1 MTSTDQNRCAL
12 GHRVPRFHSYRETQI
27 HRQANIHGNLPNGCT
42 LGHLCPRLFPADLF
56 MAFIDR
62 GEEEYIT
69 SVTNRFCS
77 VRVGLEYIFEHT
89 GLMYMIRQRD
99 RDVETEAQGYRRAQT
114 LTSTVRN
121 RCTLG
126 HRVPR
131 FDSHRETQTDRKA
144 NF

>member
-1 MTSTDQNRCAL
+1 
-12 GHRVPRFHSYRETQI
+12 
-27 HRQANIHGNLPNGCT
+27 
-42 LGHLCPRLFPADLF
+42 

-69 SVTNRFCS
+69 NVTNTFCS
-77 VRVGLEYIFEHT
+77 ARVGLEYIFEPT
-89 GLMYMIRQRD
+89 GLMYVIRQRD
-99 RDVETEAQGYRRAQT
+99 RDVGAEAQGYRRAQT